1 MFPDS
6 KKLKVMMYLYL
17 NNFGKII
24 KDGFQDI
31 PMGKKWKIFILL
43 MNLRLVIS
51 AVKKSSS

>member
-6 KKLKVMMYLYL
+6 KKLKVMMYLHL

-24 KDGFQDI
+24 KDDFQDI
-31 PMGKKWKIFILL
+31 PMGKKWKIL

-51 AVKKSSS
+51 IVKKSS